1 MVNKKYNSENY
12 YYLEILNFLKKHRQD
27 LREENK
33 KFFRNKIMFINSI
46 IKNIKLNKELSQ
58 NQIEYIENLK
68 KVYI

>member
-1 MVNKKYNSENY
+1 LVNKKYNSENY